1 MPSRPKTTLLEEC
14 RKRDLMPPP
23 GNSITKDIVS
33 LRKKHR
39 AHEAWLDK
47 VAEDSVKY
55 LEVPS
60 AQGPS
65 AQGPSAQGPSAGLKL
80 KKTKRRRIK
89 RRNPTKK
96 KKKKKPT
103 KKR

>member
-1 MPSRPKTTLLEEC
+1 MPSRPKTTLFEEC
-14 RKRDLMPPP
+14 RNRDCMPPP
-23 GNSITKDIVS
+23 DKSITKDVES
-33 LRKKHR
+33 RRKKRR
-39 AHEAWLDK
+39 AHEAWLAK
-47 VAEDSVKY
+47 VGEQLVEN

-60 AQGPS
+60 AQVPS
-65 AQGPSAQGPSAGLKL
+65 AQVPSAELKH
-80 KKTKRRRIK
+80 KKTKRRRRK

>member
-1 MPSRPKTTLLEEC
+1 MPSRPTTLLEEC

-23 GNSITKDIVS
+23 PGGITKDIIS
-33 LRKKHR
+33 LKKERR
-39 AHEAWLDK
+39 AHEAWL
-47 VAEDSVKY
+47 AEVGEQLVEN

-60 AQGPS
+60 AKVPS
-65 AQGPSAQGPSAGLKL
+65 AIPRAGLKP
-80 KKTKRRRIK
+80 KKTKRRR

>member
-1 MPSRPKTTLLEEC
+1 MPSRPTTLLEEC
-14 RKRDLMPPP
+14 HNRNCMPPP
-23 GNSITKDIVS
+23 DKSITKDIVS
-33 LRKKHR
+33 LREKRR
-39 AHEAWLDK
+39 AHEAWLAK

-65 AQGPSAQGPSAGLKL
+65 AGLKP
-80 KKTKRRRIK
+80 KKTKRRRRK

>member
-1 MPSRPKTTLLEEC
+1 MPSHKKKKTLFEEC
-14 RKRDLMPPP
+14 HDRDCMPPP
-23 GNSITKDIVS
+23 DKSITKGVIS
-33 LRKKHR
+33 LKKERR
-39 AHEAWLDK
+39 AHEAWLAK
-47 VAEDSVKY
+47 VGEQLVEN

-60 AQGPS
+60 AQV
-65 AQGPSAQGPSAGLKL
+65 PSAQGPSAGLKL
-80 KKTKRRRIK
+80 KKTKRRRRK

>member
-1 MPSRPKTTLLEEC
+1 MPSRPKTTLFEEC

-23 GNSITKDIVS
+23 DKSITKGIVS
-33 LRKKHR
+33 IRKGR
-39 AHEAWLDK
+39 RDHEAWL
-47 VAEDSVKY
+47 AEVGEQLVEN

-60 AQGPS
+60 AKVPS
-65 AQGPSAQGPSAGLKL
+65 AKPSAKPSAGLKP
-80 KKTKRRRIK
+80 KKTKRRR

-96 KKKKKPT
+96 KKKKKKPT

>member
-1 MPSRPKTTLLEEC
+1 MPSQKKITLLDEC
-14 RKRDLMPPP
+14 ERRRLMPPP
-23 GNSITKDIVS
+23 GKSITKDVLS
-33 LRKKHR
+33 RRKER
-39 AHEAWLDK
+39 RTHEAWLAK
-47 VAEDSVKY
+47 VGEQLVEN

-65 AQGPSAQGPSAGLKL
+65 AQGPSAELKH
-80 KKTKRRRIK
+80 KKTKRRRRK

>member
-1 MPSRPKTTLLEEC
+1 MPSHKKKKTLFEEC
-14 RKRDLMPPP
+14 HDRDCMPPP
-23 GNSITKDIVS
+23 DKSITKGVIS
-33 LRKKHR
+33 RRNEHR
-39 AHEAWLDK
+39 AHKAWLDK
-47 VAEDSVKY
+47 VGEDSVKY

-65 AQGPSAQGPSAGLKL
+65 AQGPSAELKH
-80 KKTKRRRIK
+80 KKTKRRRRK

-96 KKKKKPT
+96 KKKKPT